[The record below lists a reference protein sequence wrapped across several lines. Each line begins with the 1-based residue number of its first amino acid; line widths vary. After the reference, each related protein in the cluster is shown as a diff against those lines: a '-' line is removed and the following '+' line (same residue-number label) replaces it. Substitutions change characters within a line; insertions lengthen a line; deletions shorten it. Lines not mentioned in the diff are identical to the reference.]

1 MKQARGLSS
10 AWGSPGTGAFEGDAL
25 VAPRSLHSPQSQSF
39 CLPRARVHPE
49 PLPELRG
56 GDSSPRGQQASE
68 TRVLRPFQKETGGPR
83 MEFPGRPLPLHLGT
97 GGTAGSGAVGLPD
110 ICESRSGHRHA
121 CPHGPQARDVPS
133 SCFQLFVSSLH
144 AALLF
149 LGTVAFFSPVSG
161 RNAPRGKESL
171 GGLGS
176 IVAAAQSQSSWVTPA
191 GPLVQMGK

>member
-10 AWGSPGTGAFEGDAL
+10 ARDSPGAGAFEGDAL
-25 VAPRSLHSPQSQSF
+25 VAPSSPHSPQSQSF

-56 GDSSPRGQQASE
+56 GDSAPRGRQASE
-68 TRVLRPFQKETGGPR
+68 TRVLRPFQKETGISRPASAPAPGHR
-83 MEFPGRPLPLHLGT
+83 GAQRGVGRWGFPH
-97 GGTAGSGAVGLPD
+97 
-110 ICESRSGHRHA
+110 ICGSRSGHQHA

-144 AALLF
+144 TALSF
-149 LGTVAFFSPVSG
+149 LGAVAFFSPVSG
-161 RNAPRGKESL
+161 RNAPGGKESH

-176 IVAAAQSQSSWVTPA
+176 IVATAQSQSSWVTPA